1 MFSPWSRILASEAVA
16 EHTRLE
22 MPWSPTCAQFLMFTA
37 CNFAQQR
44 PMALRPSLPTP
55 EHASMVRDTKLGQ
68 P

>member
-1 MFSPWSRILASEAVA
+1 
-16 EHTRLE
+16 

-68 P
+68 PCATAARPLSVISGQ